1 MLETVTLYGNIS
13 EISYICGS
21 LNLPTEYIEPKTEQL
36 TIEPRKEQQI
46 FEPNV
51 GKYYDKVTVESVST
65 ESIEVMSSN
74 TDTIIV
80 PTDGKFIEQVT
91 VKGDSNLVAENIRKG
106 ISVLG
111 VTGTMEGAWDT
122 SQITNT
128 YNMFYQNK
136 NLIEAPSFNVENVK
150 TSTQMFDGCSNL
162 LTVPD
167 YNFVNNTM
175 MTNMFNNC
183 NNLET
188 IGLIDCSSIYG
199 LNGAFYRC
207 NSLKNMKGLKD
218 IGKGYAVSVSSGSS
232 SYQINLY
239 YASKLTHESLI
250 NIINNLY
257 DIKTKGCNIQDL
269 YIGSTNVGKLTADEI
284 SIATSKGW
292 NVL

>member
-1 MLETVTLYGNIS
+1 MQIEIEIKEHLFIDDFKIGTTKIEAKS
-13 EISYICGS
+13 EQ
-21 LNLPTEYIEPKTEQL
+21 LNIEPKKERQVFEPMPESYYNKVIVEAIKTEQ
-36 TIEPRKEQQI
+36 
-46 FEPNV
+46 
-51 GKYYDKVTVESVST
+51 
-65 ESIEVMSSN
+65 IEVMSRNEDAVINPSS
-74 TDTIIV
+74 
-80 PTDGKFIEQVT
+80 GKFIDQIT
-91 VKGDSNLVAENIRKG
+91 VKGDKNLVADNIRKG
-106 ISVLG
+106 TSILG
-111 VTGTMEGAWDT
+111 VDGTMEGTWDT

-150 TSTQMFDGCSNL
+150 ISTQMFSECSNL

-175 MTNMFNNC
+175 MLNMFNNC
-183 NNLET
+183 TNLET

-207 NSLKNMKGLKD
+207 NSLKNMSGLKD
-218 IGKGYAVSVSSGSS
+218 IGKGYNASVSSGSS

-239 YASKLTHESLI
+239 YASQLTHESLI

-269 YIGSTNVGKLTADEI
+269 YIGSTNIKKLTADEI

-292 NVL
+292 NVF